1 MHFMAS
7 PATFFT
13 RPMNEFTSPNAIE
26 CGTST
31 VALLDVD
38 QRLDSRR
45 NAMQQRP
52 VFLEQRTV
60 ATCVHCGILR
70 GIRRSNTGANIQS
83 CAGKNC
89 SGRRT
94 MDLFVVVIIAAMF
107 FTVATVFLG
116 LLTMSAGGSTDKT
129 LSTPLMWTRVGFQ
142 ALTLLL
148 LFAAMKL
155 R

>member
-1 MHFMAS
+1 MAAGGVNQRS
-7 PATFFT
+7 AAAFVCTAAYSFAHAALQTT
-13 RPMNEFTSPNAIE
+13 R
-26 CGTST
+26 
-31 VALLDVD
+31 
-38 QRLDSRR
+38 
-45 NAMQQRP
+45 
-52 VFLEQRTV
+52 
-60 ATCVHCGILR
+60 
-70 GIRRSNTGANIQS
+70 ANIHRG
-83 CAGKNC
+83 AGRNC

-116 LLTMSAGGSTDKT
+116 VLTMSSGGSADKT

-148 LFAAMKL
+148 LFAAIRL